1 MTVSHSH
8 KIRTLWLAGIL
19 HAFTHV
25 YHVALM
31 PLYLQI
37 QEGLHL
43 ESIGKATLL
52 MTVLMISYFGPSYPA
67 GLISDHFSRKKL
79 LAVGLALNGL
89 GFVGL
94 GFAKSYPIALA
105 CMVAAGIGGSL
116 FHPAATAMVARLFP
130 VNTGKALG
138 LLGIGASVGFFI
150 GPLYSGWRGAM
161 AGWRSAVIELGAAG
175 MVFAVIFYL
184 LADEEAPLP
193 HHEQHVSKPK
203 EKIFPTPGLWAVFLA
218 ACVAFGLRDFAGMCM
233 GSLGSLFLQRAHG
246 FDVRHTGLVLS
257 FIYVASAVSNPL
269 FGHLSDKARLRWC
282 SVVMVCS
289 AVLIAVFPHVPRH
302 LIIPAFLAYGFF
314 FLASDPIIET
324 AVVISV
330 PERVRGRIFG
340 MWLTIGG
347 ALGNLSHWLIG
358 KWVQRLGP
366 AADSPSGYYS
376 TYVGIACI
384 LLVAMIGLPCMH
396 IVRRREGLAGIVP
409 PETPEARPLPE
420 TAPGQ

>member
-19 HAFTHV
+19 HAFTHI

-37 QEGLHL
+37 QQGLGL
-43 ESIGKATLL
+43 ESVGKATLL

-67 GLISDHFSRKKL
+67 GLISDHVNRKKL
-79 LAVGLALNGL
+79 LAFGLALNGL

-94 GFAKSYPIALA
+94 GFSNSYSVALG
-105 CMVAAGIGGSL
+105 CMVLAGLGGSV

-161 AGWRSAVIELGAAG
+161 AGWRAPVMELGAAG
-175 MVFAVIFYL
+175 IVFAIIFYL
-184 LADEEAPLP
+184 LADEEPPRPHLEEDRHAPR
-193 HHEQHVSKPK
+193 
-203 EKIFPTPGLWAVFLA
+203 EKIFPTPALWTIFIA
-218 ACVAFGLRDFAGMCM
+218 ACVAFGLRDFSGMCM

-246 FDVRHTGLVLS
+246 FDVQHTGFVLS
-257 FIYVASAVSNPL
+257 FIYVASAISNPL
-269 FGHLSDKARLRWC
+269 FGHLSDKGRLRWC
-282 SVVMVCS
+282 ALVMFCS
-289 AVLIAVFPHVPRH
+289 AILIAVFPHVPKNMV
-302 LIIPAFLAYGFF
+302 IFAFMAYGFF
-314 FLASDPIIET
+314 FLASYPIIET

-330 PERVRGRIFG
+330 PERVRGRVFG

-347 ALGNLSHWLIG
+347 FIGNLSHWLIG
-358 KWVQRLGP
+358 KWVQKLGP
-366 AADSPSGYYS
+366 AANTPSGYYS
-376 TYVGIACI
+376 TYIAVACL
-384 LLVAMIGLPCMH
+384 LLVAMLGLPCMNL
-396 IVRRREGLAGIVP
+396 IRRREGLAGIEP
-409 PETPEARPLPE
+409 PETPQARPMPE

>member
-19 HAFTHV
+19 HAFTHI

-43 ESIGKATLL
+43 ESVGKSTLL

-67 GLISDHFSRKKL
+67 GLLADHFSRKKL
-79 LAVGLALNGL
+79 LATGLAINGL

-94 GFAKSYPIALA
+94 GFANSYPMALA
-105 CMVAAGIGGSL
+105 CMVLAGVGGSL

-161 AGWRSAVIELGAAG
+161 AGYRSAVIELGAAG
-175 MVFAVIFYL
+175 MIFAIIFYL
-184 LADEEAPLP
+184 LANEEAPLP
-193 HHEQHVSKPK
+193 HHEQQQAKPK
-203 EKIFPTPGLWAVFLA
+203 EKIFPTPALWAFFLA
-218 ACVAFGLRDFAGMCM
+218 ACVAFGLRDFSGMSM

-246 FDVRHTGLVLS
+246 FDVRQTGFVLS
-257 FIYVASAVSNPL
+257 FIYIASAVSNPL

-282 SVVMVCS
+282 FVVMSIS
-289 AVLIAVFPHVPRH
+289 AFLIALFPHVPRNM
-302 LIIPAFLAYGFF
+302 IIPTFMAYGFF
-314 FLASDPIIET
+314 FLASYPIIET
-324 AVVISV
+324 AVVVSV
-330 PERVRGRIFG
+330 PERVRGRVFG

-366 AADSPSGYYS
+366 AADSPAGYFN
-376 TYVGIACI
+376 TYIAIACL

-396 IVRRREGLAGIVP
+396 LIRKREGLEGIEP
-409 PETPEARPLPE
+409 PETPEARPMPE